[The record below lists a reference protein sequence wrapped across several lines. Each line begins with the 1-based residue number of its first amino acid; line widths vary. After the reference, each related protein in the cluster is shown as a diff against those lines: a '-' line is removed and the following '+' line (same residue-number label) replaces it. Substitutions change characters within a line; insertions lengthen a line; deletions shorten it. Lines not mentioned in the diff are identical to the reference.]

1 MLCSKSSTGLIYIY
15 VLTPYCLL
23 QKIPSYSLFYLPNPS
38 LFSWPSKPPCEL
50 THPLPSRWSAIEWP
64 PGDGV
69 GGISVGGISMGVIRE
84 HVALNSGAET
94 VRSMSTQGGG
104 QCQSLCTSWDSSRTQ
119 ATCILATLHVSV
131 WNSIHVSA
139 EKRNCWCRVSFKA
152 LTSCRN
158 TEQLGPLHS
167 PCRCFFSG
175 LKVRLC
181 LPKCNLLHGEESD

>member
-1 MLCSKSSTGLIYIY
+1 MKQAKANSFAKRTHWSQQTPSSNNT
-15 VLTPYCLL
+15 LL
-23 QKIPSYSLFYLPNPS
+23 
-38 LFSWPSKPPCEL
+38 
-50 THPLPSRWSAIEWP
+50 SRSSRVQLLATS
-64 PGDGV
+64 
-69 GGISVGGISMGVIRE
+69 GGISVGGISVGVIRE

-119 ATCILATLHVSV
+119 ATCILATLHVSL

-181 LPKCNLLHGEESD
+181 LPKCNFLHGEESD